1 MRLLRYSKTAFGST
15 TLFGVP
21 GSPMAVTQYM
31 AVQYQ
36 IKCINK
42 TDRFNAHERIE
53 NVGGNEGGKQWK
65 LPEGDAIAG
74 IENGKWSFFV
84 QAGGKTADVIVA
96 TRLGRK
102 YLKTENDGEQPDNLL
117 SLPECP

>member
-1 MRLLRYSKTAFGST
+1 
-15 TLFGVP
+15 
-21 GSPMAVTQYM
+21 MAVIQYM

-65 LPEGDAIAG
+65 LPEADAIAG
-74 IENGKWSFFV
+74 IESGKWSFFV
-84 QAGGKTADVIVA
+84 HAGGKTADVIVA